1 MSVVVVGLQHRR
13 SSLDVLER
21 ASVGE
26 LDAPK
31 VWGLLRECANLQE
44 AVLLSTCL
52 RTEVYAVVD
61 RFHDA
66 VDEIQAIVAGRGGL
80 DTVDL
85 ADQWD
90 IRFDD
95 DVAVHLFNVASGLE
109 SAVIGETEIL
119 GQVRRSWQ
127 QARDERMCGPVLGD
141 LFRHAVLTGKRVRSE
156 TAVARGTT
164 SFAHAAVQLARHRR
178 REGLGGSCVV
188 VAGAGVMGSGVVGA
202 LRGLPEGERPE
213 DVVVVSRQRSRAE
226 RAVEGTSAS
235 NDDGDGGG
243 SGRGVVRVADFH
255 ELPSLVAEADV
266 LVTALDVTAP
276 VLGPE
281 QLGETERRDRP
292 LLAVDMG
299 LPRNISPAARGL
311 EGIEVLDM
319 EDLRSTVD
327 QAIAER
333 HNEVAEA
340 QDIIQEEVR
349 RYRESTRARG
359 AAPVVAALRDRLEGL
374 RNAELERRRGQFG
387 DLTDEQWAD
396 VDAVTRAVLGK
407 LVHDPTVAL
416 KASAGTPRGERLVE
430 ALRQLFDL

>member
-1 MSVVVVGLQHRR
+1 VSVVVVGLQHRR

-26 LDAPK
+26 ADAPK

-80 DTVDL
+80 DVVDL

-127 QARDERMCGPVLGD
+127 LARDERMCGPVLGD

-164 SFAHAAVQLARHRR
+164 SFAHAAVQLAQRRR
-178 REGLGGSCVV
+178 REGLGGSRVV

-202 LRGLPEGERPE
+202 LRGLPDGQRP
-213 DVVVVSRQRSRAE
+213 DHLVVVSRQRSRAE
-226 RAVEGTSAS
+226 RAVEETSAS
-235 NDDGDGGG
+235 GSDGDEGHGIG
-243 SGRGVVRVADFH
+243 TVQVGDFH

-281 QLGETERRDRP
+281 QLGDPERRDRP

-299 LPRNISPAARGL
+299 LPRNISPGARAL
-311 EGIEVLDM
+311 EGVEVLDM
-319 EDLRSTVD
+319 GDLRSTVD

-333 HNEVAEA
+333 HNEVEEA
-340 QDIIQEEVR
+340 QGIIQEEVR

-359 AAPVVAALRDRLEGL
+359 AAPVVAALRDRLEVL
-374 RNAELERRRGQFG
+374 RSAELERRRGQFG
-387 DLTDEQWAD
+387 DLTDEQWSD

>member
-1 MSVVVVGLQHRR
+1 VSVVVVGLQHRR

-26 LDAPK
+26 ADAPK

-80 DTVDL
+80 DVVDL

-164 SFAHAAVQLARHRR
+164 SFAHAAVQLAQRCR
-178 REGLGGSCVV
+178 REGLGGSRVV

-202 LRGLPEGERPE
+202 LRGLPDGQRP
-213 DVVVVSRQRSRAE
+213 DRLVVVSRQRSRAE
-226 RAVEGTSAS
+226 RAVEETSAS
-235 NDDGDGGG
+235 SSDGEEG
-243 SGRGVVRVADFH
+243 SANGTVQVGDFH

-281 QLGETERRDRP
+281 QLGDPERRDRP

-299 LPRNISPAARGL
+299 LPRNISPGARAL
-311 EGIEVLDM
+311 EGVEVLDM

-333 HNEVAEA
+333 HNEVEEA
-340 QDIIQEEVR
+340 QGIIQEEVR

-359 AAPVVAALRDRLEGL
+359 AAPVVAALRDRLEVL
-374 RNAELERRRGQFG
+374 RSAELERRRGQFG
-387 DLTDEQWAD
+387 DLTDEQWSD